1 MNEALDAT
9 IHTDEATGRLYAHD
23 PATGRSKWLYTDL
36 NGRLYCGG
44 DTGDASTSSWL
55 SESATVKAF
64 KQNPGG
70 TDLTFFPHAFYTTG
84 AMEASLDNIYQT
96 ELARTQIELDDRERW
111 PNYFKEHW
119 KDTSR
124 LLQEAGARIDHKT
137 VEEALEWL
145 PRHLQDREKHWHQR
159 VLDAKHYVR
168 RPMPHFRR
176 SLNPRDTKGWQCVIG
191 DKITPALWAHDDLCL
206 PIGSELESMHH
217 ARKSFF
223 SRTGGKVYN
232 VESRRS
238 DGPLQVRPKDVNTKY
253 ILSFDMYRS
262 IDIFFSVSFIFFIY
276 FFLLFLLSFI
286 LFILYCSARIQGRV
300 LPASVCQRSVKRGS
314 CLMICVRCTA
324 FRGFSLCV
332 FLTLFQRLL
341 QTPEFRM
348 PCARSIVFLLL
359 SHDISTTLFRKLVHR
374 ACLCICFLSGWRLGI
389 QSIYVIS

>member
-1 MNEALDAT
+1 MNERLDPT

-64 KQNPGG
+64 EQNPGG
-70 TDLTFFPHAFYTTG
+70 ADLASFPHEFYTTG
-84 AMEASLDNIYQT
+84 AMEATLDNIYQT

-124 LLQEAGARIDHKT
+124 LLQEAGTRIDHKT
-137 VEEALEWL
+137 LEEALE
-145 PRHLQDREKHWHQR
+145 KHWHKR

-206 PIGSELESMHH
+206 PTELESMHH

-238 DGPLQVRPKDVNTKY
+238 VYPLQVRPKDVNTKH
-253 ILSFDMYRS
+253 IFSFDMYRFV
-262 IDIFFSVSFIFFIY
+262 DIFFSVSFIFY
-276 FFLLFLLSFI
+276 SFI

-314 CLMICVRCTA
+314 CLTICVRCTA
-324 FRGFSLCV
+324 FRGLSLCV

-374 ACLCICFLSGWRLGI
+374 ACLCICSLSGWRLGV
-389 QSIYVIS
+389 QSIIIIRQS